1 MGVEETE
8 TLFPSDTKQV
18 AKKLGKER
26 TLACLEKM
34 LECRNFEL
42 RAEAAYQQG
51 KVGGFLHLYI
61 GQEAIQTA
69 LIGAIGVD
77 HWFIASYR
85 CHALAL
91 LLGETPES
99 LMKELYGKAD
109 GNTFGRGGS
118 MHMYSKRMLGGFA
131 IVGGQIAIGTG
142 AAFSLK
148 YLNKKGEIAVTFF
161 GDGAMAQ
168 GSFHESMNLA
178 SLLSVPCMYV
188 LENNKWSMG
197 TPLYRTIANH
207 EHFPRMAAAAYDI
220 KYMRLDG
227 MDLFNCYAGFQEAY
241 SHIQSTG
248 RPILVEC
255 MTERF
260 RGHSI
265 SDPALYRS
273 KEELK
278 ACMERDPI
286 LLLKNFAMA
295 QGWLTAEEYKA
306 LDKKCRDSILAAVKA
321 AEEDPWPDV
330 ASLESG
336 VYAKGDE

>member
-1 MGVEETE
+1 
-8 TLFPSDTKQV
+8 
-18 AKKLGKER
+18 
-26 TLACLEKM
+26 
-34 LECRNFEL
+34 
-42 RAEAAYQQG
+42 
-51 KVGGFLHLYI
+51 LHLYI
-61 GQEAIQTA
+61 GQEAIQTS
-69 LIGAIGVD
+69 LIEAIGVN

-91 LLGETPES
+91 LLGESPES
-99 LMKELYGKAD
+99 LMKELYGRAD
-109 GNTFGRGGS
+109 GNAFGRGGS
-118 MHMYSKRMLGGFA
+118 MHIYSKRMLGGFA

-148 YLNKKGEIAVTFF
+148 YLQKKGEIAVTFF

-168 GSFHESMNLA
+168 GSFHESLNLA

-197 TPLYRTIANH
+197 TPLSRTIANYD
-207 EHFPRMAAAAYDI
+207 HFPRIAAEGYDI

-241 SHIQSTG
+241 DYIQKTG
-248 RPILVEC
+248 RPIFVEC
-255 MTERF
+255 LTERF

-286 LLLKNFAMA
+286 LLLKAYA
-295 QGWLTAEEYKA
+295 LEHKWLTEEEYKD
-306 LDKKCRDSILAAVKA
+306 LDKKCREKIVEAVKA
-321 AEEDPWPDV
+321 ADEAPWPDV
-330 ASLESG
+330 ASLEND
-336 VYAKGDE
+336 VFAKGEE